1 MARESIFARKKRERG
16 SNWVN
21 EIKPDELIKMAEN
34 ILSDISY
41 GNLSSNED
49 KWYLVSEPVQNALIA
64 FCTNRCNN
72 LGYIVRC
79 MDEYRNTQTA
89 FFNNGD
95 NAMYDV
101 VWENVYNSYVF
112 YATVKQLLEAYKVTK
127 DPTCMI
133 NLYSL
138 AANQKYKNLIMP
150 NRFI

>member
-16 SNWVN
+16 TNWVN
-21 EIKPDELIKMAEN
+21 EVKPDELIKMAEN
-34 ILSDISY
+34 IFSDISY

-49 KWYLVSEPVQNALIA
+49 KWYLVSEPIQNALIE
-64 FCTNRCNN
+64 FCKIRCGN

-89 FFNNGD
+89 FFNGGD
-95 NAMYDV
+95 NAINNV
-101 VWENVYNSYVF
+101 IWENVYNCYVF
-112 YATVKQLLEAYKVTK
+112 YDTARQYLEMYKMTH

-133 NLYSL
+133 NLYLL
-138 AANQKYKNLIMP
+138 ASNQKFKNLICP

>member
-1 MARESIFARKKRERG
+1 MARENVFQKKRKERG

-21 EIKPDELIKMAEN
+21 EIKPDELIRMSEN
-34 ILSDISY
+34 ILTDISY

-49 KWYLVSEPVQNALIA
+49 KWNLVSEPVQDALIS
-64 FCTNRCNN
+64 FCTNRRNN
-72 LGYIVRC
+72 LSYVVKC

-89 FFNNGD
+89 LFNGGD
-95 NAMYDV
+95 NALYSAI
-101 VWENVYNSYVF
+101 WYNVYNSYVL
-112 YATVKQLLEAYKVTK
+112 YASLVQLLESYKATK

-138 AANQKYKNLIMP
+138 VSNQKYKNLIIP

>member
-1 MARESIFARKKRERG
+1 MAKESIFARKKRENG
-16 SNWVN
+16 ANWVN
-21 EIKPDELIKMAEN
+21 EIKPAELIKMSEK

-41 GNLSSNED
+41 GNMSSNED
-49 KWYLVSEPVQNALIA
+49 KWYLVSEPVLNALIA

-79 MDEYRNTQTA
+79 IDEYRNTQTA

-112 YATVKQLLEAYKVTK
+112 YATAKQLLETYRVTY

-133 NLYSL
+133 KLYSD
-138 AANQKYKNLIMP
+138 ASKYKNVIMP

>member
-1 MARESIFARKKRERG
+1 MAKESIFARKKRENG
-16 SNWVN
+16 ANWVN
-21 EIKPDELIKMAEN
+21 EIKPDELIKMAEK

-41 GNLSSNED
+41 GNMSSNED

-64 FCTNRCNN
+64 FCTNRYNN

-79 MDEYRNTQTA
+79 MDEYRNTQAA
-89 FFNNGD
+89 FFNTGD

-112 YATVKQLLEAYKVTK
+112 YATAKQLLETYRVTY

-133 NLYSL
+133 KLYSD
-138 AANQKYKNLIMP
+138 ASKYKNVIMP